1 MKPIYASFQ
10 KPQTPKYFLSITP
23 LALAMY
29 SLESYKKSLPIALKK
44 SYHLSLR
51 EIQSAFVADRFITDN
66 VLVAFKIM
74 HYKNQTRKGK
84 GLVAIK
90 LDMSKAFDKVEWSYL
105 EAMIRQLL
113 FHEMWI
119 SLMMMC
125 ITTI

>member
-1 MKPIYASFQ
+1 
-10 KPQTPKYFLSITP
+10 
-23 LALAMY
+23 MY

-51 EIQSAFVADRFITDN
+51 EVQSAFVADRFITNN

-74 HYKNQTRKGK
+74 HYKNQTRKEK

-90 LDMSKAFDKVEWSYL
+90 LDMSKAFDKVEWSCL

-119 SLMMMC
+119 SLMMIC